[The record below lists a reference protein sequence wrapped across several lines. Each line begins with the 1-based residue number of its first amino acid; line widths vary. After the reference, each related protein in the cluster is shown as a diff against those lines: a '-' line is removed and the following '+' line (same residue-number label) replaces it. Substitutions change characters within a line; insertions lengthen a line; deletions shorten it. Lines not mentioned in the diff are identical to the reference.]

1 MSKAVPES
9 VTRVIEAF
17 SQLPGIGPKTASRLA
32 YFLLRAPD
40 DISNSLA
47 QAVAEL
53 KLKTRLCSVCY
64 NITEEDPCSIC
75 CDNNRDGTIVAVVEE
90 PLDALA
96 LERTGIFKGR
106 YHVLHGVISPR
117 DGVGPDQL
125 KIRELVKRVQAGGI
139 DELIIGT
146 NPGMQGDA
154 TAMSI
159 QRELATNGGAAG
171 QAVKLT
177 RLARGL
183 PTGADLEYA
192 DSMTLMRALQGRQS
206 L

>member
-40 DISNSLA
+40 DVSNSLA

-64 NITEEDPCSIC
+64 NITEDDPCSIC
-75 CDNNRDGTIVAVVEE
+75 QDNNRDGTIVAVVEE

>member
-40 DISNSLA
+40 DISNGLS

-64 NITEEDPCSIC
+64 NITEDDPCSIC
-75 CDNNRDGTIVAVVEE
+75 GDSNRDGTVVAVVEE

-117 DGVGPDQL
+117 DGVGPEQL

-139 DELIIGT
+139 TELIIGT

-154 TAMSI
+154 TAMTI
-159 QRELATNGGAAG
+159 QRELEGSGETARN
-171 QAVKLT
+171 VKLT

-192 DSMTLMRALQGRQS
+192 DSMTLTRALQGRQS

>member
-17 SQLPGIGPKTASRLA
+17 SQLPGVGPKTASRLA
-32 YFLLRAPD
+32 YFLLRAPNE
-40 DISNSLA
+40 ISSNLS

-53 KLKTRLCSVCY
+53 KTKTRLCSVCY
-64 NITEEDPCSIC
+64 NITEEDPCAIC
-75 CDNNRDGTIVAVVEE
+75 NDTNRDGSVVAVVEE

-139 DELIIGT
+139 TELIIGT

-159 QRELATNGGAAG
+159 QRELEGSGEMGRT
-171 QAVKLT
+171 VKLT

-192 DSMTLMRALQGRQS
+192 DSMTLMRALQGRQ
-206 L
+206 LL